1 MNGAI
6 KVGVYALVLAAVFGG
21 ALGAGRVAGPVGP
34 AGDAAADSSQD
45 TGAGTERGA
54 GQDAGAGH
62 GAHQGAEREATAA
75 KAPAVPAGLQVSQGG
90 YMLMPE
96 TDEVKMGKRA
106 DFRFTVIGP
115 GGSPVTGFTTQHDKK
130 LHFIVVRRDLTGF
143 QHLHPTQL
151 GGGVWSVP
159 LELPAAGEYRA
170 FADFAPEGAGPL
182 TLGMDLSVAG
192 DYRPEPPAVPA
203 ETAKVGDYGDYT
215 VTLKGDLIP
224 GRTSMLTLSIAKDGK
239 PVTDLQPYLAAYGHL
254 VALRDGD
261 LAYLHVH
268 PDGAPGDGRTAPGP
282 NITFYAE
289 VPSAG
294 TSRALPGLQARRDR
308 AHRRVHR
315 RHEPGSRGRR
325 GHGAVRGRP
334 RAQPPAV
341 KYPVGVMRSHNEE
354 RHMPGHTHRGDAV
367 PGRAGGRARSRTAAR
382 SPAGRPVAAPGRAR
396 RQARHEARYEERP

>member
-6 KVGVYALVLAAVFGG
+6 KVGAYALVLAVVFGG
-21 ALGAGRVAGPVGP
+21 AMGAGRVAGPVGP
-34 AGDAAADSSQD
+34 AAGAATKDPP
-45 TGAGTERGA
+45 GAEGGA
-54 GQDAGAGH
+54 GQDAGAGAGH
-62 GAHQGAEREATAA
+62 GAHQGTEQKTAAA
-75 KAPAVPAGLQVSQGG
+75 KALTVPAGLQVSQGG

-96 TDEVKMGKRA
+96 TDEVKVGKRT
-106 DFRFTVIGP
+106 DFRFSVIGP

-143 QHLHPTQL
+143 QHLHPTLL
-151 GGGVWSVP
+151 GGGIWSVP

-192 DYRPEPPAVPA
+192 DYRPEPPAIPA
-203 ETAKVGDYGDYT
+203 ETAKVGDYT
-215 VTLKGDLIP
+215 VTLKGDLVP
-224 GRTSMLTLSIAKDGK
+224 GRTSMLTLSIAKDGE

-268 PDGAPGDGRTAPGP
+268 PDGTPGDGRTVPGP

-294 TSRALPGLQARRDR
+294 TYGLYLDFKHAGTVRTAVFTAATSPDPEGG
-308 AHRRVHR
+308 ATA
-315 RHEPGSRGRR
+315 PSGD
-325 GHGAVRGRP
+325 GHGHSH
-334 RAQPPAV
+334 QP
-341 KYPVGVMRSHNEE
+341 
-354 RHMPGHTHRGDAV
+354 
-367 PGRAGGRARSRTAAR
+367 
-382 SPAGRPVAAPGRAR
+382 
-396 RQARHEARYEERP
+396 

>member
-6 KVGVYALVLAAVFGG
+6 KVGAYALGLAVVFGG
-21 ALGAGRVAGPVGP
+21 ALGAGRVAGPVG
-34 AGDAAADSSQD
+34 GAAAESSQ
-45 TGAGTERGA
+45 GAGVGRGA
-54 GQDAGAGH
+54 GQDAGQGTEH
-62 GAHQGAEREATAA
+62 GAHQSAGQEAPAA

-96 TDEVKMGKRA
+96 TDEVKVGKRT

-115 GGSPVTGFTTQHDKK
+115 DGSPVTEFTTQHDKK

-159 LELPAAGEYRA
+159 LKLPVAGEYRA

-192 DYRPEPPAVPA
+192 DYRPEPPAIPA
-203 ETAKVGDYGDYT
+203 ETAKVGDYT
-215 VTLKGDLIP
+215 VTLRGDLIP
-224 GRTSMLTLSIAKDGK
+224 GRTSMLTLSIAKDGE

-268 PDGAPGDGRTAPGP
+268 PDGAPGDGRTVPGP
-282 NITFYAE
+282 DITFYAE

-294 TSRALPGLQARRDR
+294 TYGLYLDFKHAGTVRTAVFTAATSPDPEGGG
-308 AHRRVHR
+308 ATG
-315 RHEPGSRGRR
+315 PSGD
-325 GHGAVRGRP
+325 GHGHSH
-334 RAQPPAV
+334 QP
-341 KYPVGVMRSHNEE
+341 
-354 RHMPGHTHRGDAV
+354 
-367 PGRAGGRARSRTAAR
+367 
-382 SPAGRPVAAPGRAR
+382 
-396 RQARHEARYEERP
+396 

>member
-6 KVGVYALVLAAVFGG
+6 KVGAYALGLAVLFGG
-21 ALGAGRVAGPVGP
+21 ALGAGRLAGPVGS
-34 AGDAAADSSQD
+34 AAAERSP
-45 TGAGTERGA
+45 GAGTERGA
-54 GQDAGAGH
+54 GQDAGAGADH
-62 GAHQGAEREATAA
+62 GAHQETGQETGQETVAA
-75 KAPAVPAGLQVSQGG
+75 KAPAVPAGLQISQGG

-96 TDEVKMGKRA
+96 TDEVKAGKRT

-115 GGSPVTGFTTQHDKK
+115 DGSPVTGFTTQHDKK

-159 LELPAAGEYRA
+159 LELPDAGEYRA
-170 FADFAPEGAGPL
+170 FADFAPEGAQPL

-203 ETAKVGDYGDYT
+203 ETAKVGDYT

-224 GRTSMLTLSIAKDGK
+224 GRTSMLTLSIAKDGE

-268 PDGAPGDGRTAPGP
+268 PDGAPGDGRSAPGP
-282 NITFYAE
+282 DITFYAE

-294 TSRALPGLQARRDR
+294 TYGLYLDFKHAGTVRTAVFTAATSPDPEGGG
-308 AHRRVHR
+308 ATA
-315 RHEPGSRGRR
+315 PSGD
-325 GHGAVRGRP
+325 GHGHGH
-334 RAQPPAV
+334 QP
-341 KYPVGVMRSHNEE
+341 
-354 RHMPGHTHRGDAV
+354 
-367 PGRAGGRARSRTAAR
+367 
-382 SPAGRPVAAPGRAR
+382 
-396 RQARHEARYEERP
+396 

>member
-6 KVGVYALVLAAVFGG
+6 KVGAYALGLAVVFGG
-21 ALGAGRVAGPVGP
+21 ALGAGRLAGPVGP
-34 AGDAAADSSQD
+34 VGGAAAESSPGVG
-45 TGAGTERGA
+45 TGVERGA
-54 GQDAGAGH
+54 GRDAGAGADH
-62 GAHQGAEREATAA
+62 GGHQEAGQETGHGTAAA

-96 TDEVKMGKRA
+96 TDEVKAGERT

-159 LELPAAGEYRA
+159 LELPDAGEYRA
-170 FADFAPEGAGPL
+170 FADFAPEGAQPL

-203 ETAKVGDYGDYT
+203 ETAKVGDYT
-215 VTLKGDLIP
+215 VTLAGDLIP
-224 GRTSMLTLSIAKDGK
+224 GRTSMLTLSIAKDGE

-268 PDGAPGDGRTAPGP
+268 PDGAPGDGRSAPGP
-282 NITFYAE
+282 DITFYAE

-294 TSRALPGLQARRDR
+294 TYGLYLDFKHAGTVRTAVFTAATSPDPEGGG
-308 AHRRVHR
+308 ATA
-315 RHEPGSRGRR
+315 PSGD
-325 GHGAVRGRP
+325 GHGHSH
-334 RAQPPAV
+334 QP
-341 KYPVGVMRSHNEE
+341 
-354 RHMPGHTHRGDAV
+354 
-367 PGRAGGRARSRTAAR
+367 
-382 SPAGRPVAAPGRAR
+382 
-396 RQARHEARYEERP
+396 

>member
-1 MNGAI
+1 MITMNGAI
-6 KVGVYALVLAAVFGG
+6 KVGAYALVLAVVFGG
-21 ALGAGRVAGPVGP
+21 ALGAGRVAGPVG
-34 AGDAAADSSQD
+34 GAAAESPQ
-45 TGAGTERGA
+45 GGGA
-54 GQDAGAGH
+54 GQDAGQDAEHGAGH
-62 GAHQGAEREATAA
+62 GAHQGAGQEATAA

-96 TDEVKMGKRA
+96 TDEVKVGERT

-130 LHFIVVRRDLTGF
+130 LHLIVVRRDLTGF

-159 LELPAAGEYRA
+159 LTLPAAGEYRA

-203 ETAKVGDYGDYT
+203 ETAKVGDYT
-215 VTLKGDLIP
+215 VSLKGDLIP
-224 GRTSMLTLSIAKDGK
+224 GRTSMLTLSVAKDGE

-268 PDGAPGDGRTAPGP
+268 PDGAPGDGRTVPGP
-282 NITFYAE
+282 DITFYAE

-294 TSRALPGLQARRDR
+294 TYGLYLDFKHAGTVRTAVFTAATSPDPEGGG
-308 AHRRVHR
+308 ATA
-315 RHEPGSRGRR
+315 PSGD
-325 GHGAVRGRP
+325 GHGHSH
-334 RAQPPAV
+334 QP
-341 KYPVGVMRSHNEE
+341 
-354 RHMPGHTHRGDAV
+354 
-367 PGRAGGRARSRTAAR
+367 
-382 SPAGRPVAAPGRAR
+382 
-396 RQARHEARYEERP
+396 

>member
-1 MNGAI
+1 MVEMNGAI
-6 KVGVYALVLAAVFGG
+6 KVGAYALGLAVLFGG
-21 ALGAGRVAGPVGP
+21 ALGAGRLAGPVGS
-34 AGDAAADSSQD
+34 AAAERSPG
-45 TGAGTERGA
+45 TGTERGA
-54 GQDAGAGH
+54 DQDAGAGADH
-62 GAHQGAEREATAA
+62 GGHQETGQGAGRETAAA

-96 TDEVKMGKRA
+96 TDEVKAGKRT

-115 GGSPVTGFTTQHDKK
+115 DGSPVTGFTTQHDKK

-159 LELPAAGEYRA
+159 LELPDAGEYRA
-170 FADFAPEGAGPL
+170 FADFAPEGAQPL

-203 ETAKVGDYGDYT
+203 GTAKVGDYT

-224 GRTSMLTLSIAKDGK
+224 GRTSMLTLSIAKDGE

-268 PDGAPGDGRTAPGP
+268 PDGAPGDGRSAPGP
-282 NITFYAE
+282 DITFYAE

-294 TSRALPGLQARRDR
+294 TYGLYLDFKHAGTVRTAVFTAATSPDPEGGG
-308 AHRRVHR
+308 ATA
-315 RHEPGSRGRR
+315 PSGD
-325 GHGAVRGRP
+325 GHGHSH
-334 RAQPPAV
+334 QP
-341 KYPVGVMRSHNEE
+341 
-354 RHMPGHTHRGDAV
+354 
-367 PGRAGGRARSRTAAR
+367 
-382 SPAGRPVAAPGRAR
+382 
-396 RQARHEARYEERP
+396 